1 MTQKTELKVGLFLI
15 ISTMLIAASIG
26 YVAYRKG
33 FFAKVYTFTL
43 SSRSGEDLTE
53 GMPVVFSGF
62 KIGTVHALELSD
74 DGSVII
80 KIKIPERH
88 VKWIRMDSTFI
99 VNKPLIGSAR
109 IVVVT
114 DNLQSAVL
122 SPKKAAE
129 VVNVSDINEAIKKL
143 QPLLEKVDKIA
154 GNIETLTKNMADPK
168 GSVHKILTNAENLTA
183 NLAQKKSFLEMA
195 ISDRESIDAIHAALK
210 KTRDITTQVEAI
222 LQRVDK
228 MAGKTDDMVYG
239 EGGALPTVI
248 KALKDVLAKLEKL
261 NTTVD
266 NINKISNEAA
276 DSASDLKVLREQ
288 IDAAVTSLG
297 NLARELEKKIPFKKA
312 PEIKLP

>member
-1 MTQKTELKVGLFLI
+1 MTQKIELKVGFFLI
-15 ISTMLIAASIG
+15 ISTMLIAAAIG
-26 YVAYRKG
+26 YVTYKKG

-43 SSRSGEDLTE
+43 SSKSGEDLTE

-88 VKWIRMDSTFI
+88 AKWIRMDSTFI

-154 GNIETLTKNMADPK
+154 GNIETMTKNIADPK
-168 GSVHKILTNAENLTA
+168 GSVHKILKNTENLTA

-239 EGGALPTVI
+239 EEGALPTVI

-261 NTTVD
+261 NTTID

-276 DSASDLKVLREQ
+276 DSAGDLKVLREQ
-288 IDAAVTSLG
+288 IDAAVTSLD
-297 NLARELEKKIPFKKA
+297 NLATELEKKIPFKKA

>member
-1 MTQKTELKVGLFLI
+1 KTELKVGLFLI

-43 SSRSGEDLTE
+43 SSKSGEDLTE

-99 VNKPLIGSAR
+99 VNKPFIGSAR

-154 GNIETLTKNMADPK
+154 GNIEILTKNIADPK
-168 GSVHKILTNAENLTA
+168 GNVHKILANAENLTA

-239 EGGALPTVI
+239 EEGALPTVI

-261 NTTVD
+261 NTTID

-276 DSASDLKVLREQ
+276 DSTSDLKVLREQ
-288 IDAAVTSLG
+288 IDAAVTSLD
-297 NLARELEKKIPFKKA
+297 NLATELEKKIPFKKA